1 MVPLFIVDAF
11 AEKPFSGNPAAVC
24 LLLDEERPDEWKQ
37 YLAAE
42 MNLSET
48 AFVTRGKDGA
58 ENIFGLRWFTPATE
72 VNLCGHATLASAH
85 VLWEEGIVPSSEK
98 IMFETK
104 SGPLEAART
113 ADGVSL
119 DFPAINPE
127 PAAPPMELVEGL
139 GTNPLTVRK
148 AGEDFMVELASPEAV
163 EELAPD
169 LPVLKRLDC
178 RGVIV
183 TARGGEGA
191 DFVSRFFAPS
201 AGIDEDP
208 VTGSAHCSLGVYWSR
223 MLGRKKLS
231 ARQLSKRGGFLKV
244 EVKENRVILSGKA
257 VTVLRGELE
266 APPGN
271 RRAVN
276 SP

>member
-1 MVPLFIVDAF
+1 MPPLYIVDAF

-24 LLLDEERPDEWKQ
+24 LLLDGDRPDDWKQ
-37 YLAAE
+37 SLAAE
-42 MNLSET
+42 MSLSET
-48 AFVTRGKDGA
+48 AFVTRGEDAA
-58 ENIFGLRWFTPATE
+58 EKIFGLRWFTPTTE

-85 VLWEEGIVPSSEK
+85 VLWEEGIVPPSEN
-98 IMFETK
+98 IVFETK
-104 SGPLEAART
+104 SGQLAAART

-119 DFPAINPE
+119 DFPAVNPE
-127 PAAPPMELVEGL
+127 PAVLPVELAEGL

-148 AGEDFMVELASPEAV
+148 AGEDFLVELASPEAV
-163 EELAPD
+163 EYLAPD
-169 LPVLKRLDC
+169 MSALKRLDC

-208 VTGSAHCSLGVYWSR
+208 VTGSAHCALGVYWAR

-231 ARQLSKRGGFLKV
+231 ARQLSKRGGVLTV
-244 EVKENRVILSGKA
+244 EVKEDRMILTGRA
-257 VTVLRGELE
+257 VTALRGEL
-266 APPGN
+266 
-271 RRAVN
+271 RI
-276 SP
+276 